1 MYIIYSKISNIISL
15 TVAGVNVKIYI
26 FDIFLSSEF
35 LVIKSLNLYNA
46 DVLIFTMQCNIIDYT
61 KTDFCLKRC
70 D

>member
-1 MYIIYSKISNIISL
+1 MYIIYSKISNIIAL

-46 DVLIFTMQCNIIDYT
+46 DVLIFTMQCNIIEYT
-61 KTDFCLKRC
+61 KTDFVFMRC